1 MELDSIAIGCDSRG
15 AIYPLLPS
23 INKSNGSPSNRIIT
37 LKIVKV
43 SDTKMQGN
51 TNWLTQWENE
61 DIAINLSSIAQSWER
76 F

>member
-51 TNWLTQWENE
+51 TN
-61 DIAINLSSIAQSWER
+61 
-76 F
+76 